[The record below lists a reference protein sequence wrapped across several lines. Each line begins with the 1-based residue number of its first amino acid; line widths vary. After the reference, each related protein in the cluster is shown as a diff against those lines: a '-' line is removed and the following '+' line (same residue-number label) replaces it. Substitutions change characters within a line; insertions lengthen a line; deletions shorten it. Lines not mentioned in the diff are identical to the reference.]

1 MHFINRLKRY
11 LLVSVLCVTTVFSMP
26 VQAKTKSKSNAQKA
40 AEQAAAAALQ
50 AEIDARY
57 NKEIDSNSWENWPT
71 GPQVYAESAIVMEAS
86 TGTILYAKGIDEQ
99 HLSCQYYQDYDRT
112 SCSGKLPDGRGS
124 YILPQCRLF
133 Y

>member
-50 AEIDARY
+50 AEVDARY

-71 GPQVYAESAIVMEAS
+71 GPQVYACLLYTSIGTEIFQDEIRIRTVVTAVDQQCVIQLAESFRIIRCVI
-86 TGTILYAKGIDEQ
+86 TVDQLHQ
-99 HLSCQYYQDYDRT
+99 
-112 SCSGKLPDGRGS
+112 
-124 YILPQCRLF
+124 
-133 Y
+133 

>member
-57 NKEIDSNSWENWPT
+57 NKEINSK
-71 GPQVYAESAIVMEAS
+71 S
-86 TGTILYAKGIDEQ
+86 
-99 HLSCQYYQDYDRT
+99 
-112 SCSGKLPDGRGS
+112 
-124 YILPQCRLF
+124 
-133 Y
+133 